1 MKKEVKEKKCNK
13 CGDVKPIDDFPKGR
27 GAVCKVCKR
36 PKNREKARAQ
46 YYKHRDKRLLYCK
59 NKSQEEEQKQKRRER
74 DAKNHDRNLQWQ
86 RDYEKKNK
94 EKRQKQ
100 RRDRYAN
107 NPDARLSHKLSCNI
121 KRAVKNKWEK
131 AYKTLETLGCSMID
145 LREYIAKMFEP
156 GMSWENYSYEVW
168 HLDHIIP
175 KSAFDLGNPTMQ
187 KICFGYLNLR
197 PMWSKQNMQKNKN
210 YSKEDL
216 DIVLNRMHVSGIIK
230 DINHLHQIKN
240 SILSYSGHNA
250 TLKQTIN
257 DNETEYR
264 VRRESAQG
272 AEVSPRKDRVF
283 AGEQGRQEDV
293 RVSA

>member
-13 CGDVKPIDDFPKGR
+13 CGNVKPIDDFPKGR

-36 PKNREKARAQ
+36 PIWNAKSKKSFARPEKKEKAKK
-46 YYKHRDKRLLYCK
+46 YYAE
-59 NKSQEEEQKQKRRER
+59 NEERMKQKRKER

-86 RDYEKKNK
+86 REYEKKNK

-100 RRDRYAN
+100 RRERYAN

-131 AYKTLETLGCSMID
+131 AYKTLETLGCSMIE
-145 LREYIAKMFEP
+145 LREHISKMFEP
-156 GMSWENYSYEVW
+156 GMSWENYSYEIW

-175 KSAFDLGNPTMQ
+175 KSAFDLGDPVMQ

-197 PMWSKQNMQKNKN
+197 PMWSKHNMQKNKN
-210 YSKEDL
+210 YSKDDL
-216 DIVLNRMHVSGIIK
+216 DIVLDKMLNAGVIK
-230 DINHLHQIKN
+230 DLSHLIEIKT
-240 SILSYSGHNA
+240 SILNYSGHNA